1 MIYNKKLLY
10 MKKLI
15 LSCVLSA
22 VAFATSQAQ
31 QTASN
36 LPIYLDQT
44 KSEEQRIDDAIS
56 RMTLAEK
63 IRIIHAQSKFS
74 SAGVPR
80 LGFPDFWTDDGPHGV
95 RPDVLWDEWEQAGQT
110 NDSCVAFPA
119 LTCLAA
125 SWNPQMSRIYGEAL
139 GEEAL
144 YRGKDMILGPG
155 VNINRTPL
163 NGRNFEY
170 MGEDPFLAS
179 VMVVPYIQGLQS
191 KGVAACVKHY
201 CLNNDEEY
209 RHQVNV
215 IVSDRALHEIYL
227 PAFKAAVEKGK
238 TWGIMGSYNLY
249 KNEHNCHNQ
258 WTLNKILKGDWKYD
272 GVVVSDW
279 GGAHDLEQS
288 VKNGLDIEFGTW
300 TDGLTMGATNA
311 YDNYYLSLPY
321 MRAIQEGKFTQ
332 KELNDKVRRVLR
344 LFYRTTMNPNRPHG
358 FLCSESH
365 YAAARQIAEEG
376 IVLLQNKN
384 NVLPINTQKA
394 KRVLVVGENAIKM
407 MTVGGGSSSL
417 KVQREISPLEG
428 LKARL
433 AKDGIDVD
441 YARGY
446 VGDVTG
452 NYNGVT
458 TGQNL
463 NDNRSEAELIAEAIE
478 KAKTADYVIM
488 FGGLNKSD
496 FQDCEG
502 HDRQQFELPYNQDKL
517 IEALAKA
524 NKNFVYVNISGNAV
538 AMPWKEKVAGIV
550 QGWFIGSES
559 GEALASILTGDANPC
574 GKLPFTWVN
583 SLNEVGAHALNTYSG
598 TWRKEGGTNTKGNII
613 DEEYKEGIYVG
624 YRWTDK
630 ERIKPTFAF
639 GHGQSYTQF
648 AISNLRS
655 DKSDLTQDDTIAFT
669 VNVKNTGK
677 RAGSEVVQLYIHD
690 VKSSVDRPKKE
701 LKGFQKVYLQP
712 GENKDVTIT
721 INKEALSF
729 YDESSSSWKAEA
741 GKFEAL
747 VGNASDNLKLK
758 KVFELK

>member
-1 MIYNKKLLY
+1 
-10 MKKLI
+10 MKHLI
-15 LSCVLSA
+15 LSCVLSLAA
-22 VAFATSQAQ
+22 VTTTQAQ
-31 QTASN
+31 QQ
-36 LPIYLDQT
+36 LPVYLDNT
-44 KSEEQRIDDAIS
+44 KSVEQRIEDALS
-56 RMTLAEK
+56 RMTLQEK
-63 IRIIHAQSKFS
+63 VRIIHAQSKFS

-125 SWNPQMSRIYGEAL
+125 TWNPQMSHLYGVAL

-155 VNINRTPL
+155 VNIYRTPL

-170 MGEDPFLAS
+170 MGEDPYLAS
-179 VMVVPYIQGLQS
+179 IMVVPYIQGLQS
-191 KGVAACVKHY
+191 KGVSACVKHY

-227 PAFKAAVEKGK
+227 PAFKAAVEQGK
-238 TWGIMGSYNLY
+238 TWAIMGAYNLY
-249 KNEHNCHNQ
+249 KDEHNCHNQ
-258 WTLNKILKGDWKYD
+258 YTLNNILKRDWKFD

-279 GGAHDLEQS
+279 GGCHDTDQAI
-288 VKNGLDIEFGTW
+288 KNGLDMEFGSW
-300 TDGLTMGATNA
+300 TNGLTMGASNA
-311 YDNYYLSLPY
+311 YDNYYLATPY
-321 MRAIQEGKFTQ
+321 LKGIKEGKYST
-332 KELNDKVRRVLR
+332 KELDEKVRRILR
-344 LFYRTTMNPNRPHG
+344 LFYRTTMNQNRPHG

-365 YAAARQIAEEG
+365 YATAKQVAEEG

-384 NVLPINTQKA
+384 NVLPINTSKA
-394 KRVLVVGENAIKM
+394 KRVLVVGENAVKM

-417 KVQREISPLEG
+417 KVQKEISPLDG

-433 AKDGIDVD
+433 AKDGIEVD

-463 NDNRSEAELIAEAIE
+463 KDDRSEDELIAEAVE
-478 KAKTADYVIM
+478 KAKKADYVIM

-502 HDRQQFELPYNQDKL
+502 HDRKQYELPYTQNKV

-524 NKNFVYVNISGNAV
+524 NKNFTYVNISGNAV
-538 AMPWKEKVAGIV
+538 AMPWKAKVPAIV
-550 QGWFIGSES
+550 QGWFIGSEA
-559 GEALASILTGDANPC
+559 GEALASVLTGDANPS

-583 SLNEVGAHALNTYSG
+583 SLKEVGAHALDTYPG
-598 TWRKEGGTNTKGNII
+598 TWRKEGGAQTKGNII

-624 YRWTDK
+624 YRWADK
-630 ERIKPTFAF
+630 EKIRPAFAF
-639 GHGQSYTQF
+639 GHGLSYTQF
-648 AISNLRS
+648 ALSNLRADNNS
-655 DKSDLTQDDTIAFT
+655 MTREGNITFT
-669 VNVKNTGK
+669 VNVKNVGK
-677 RAGSEVVQLYIHD
+677 RAGAEIVQLYVHD
-690 VKSSVDRPKKE
+690 VKASVDRPYKE

-712 GENKDVTIT
+712 GESKDVTIT
-721 INKEALSF
+721 IDNQALSF
-729 YDESSSSWKAEA
+729 YDEATSSWKSEA
-741 GKFEAL
+741 GQFEAL

-758 KVFELK
+758 KAFELK

>member
-1 MIYNKKLLY
+1 

-15 LSCVLSA
+15 LSFVLT
-22 VAFATSQAQ
+22 VATIGATQAQ
-31 QTASN
+31 QQF
-36 LPIYLDQT
+36 LPIYLDSS
-44 KSEEQRIDDAIS
+44 KPIEQRINDAMA
-56 RMTLAEK
+56 RMTLQEK

-125 SWNPQMSRIYGEAL
+125 SWNPQMARIYGEAL

-155 VNINRTPL
+155 VNIYRTPL

-170 MGEDPFLAS
+170 MGEDPYLS
-179 VMVVPYIQGLQS
+179 SIMVVPYIQGLQS
-191 KGVAACVKHY
+191 RGVSACVKHY

-215 IVSDRALHEIYL
+215 IVGDRALHEIYL
-227 PAFKAAVEKGK
+227 PAFEAAVKKGK
-238 TWGIMGSYNLY
+238 TWAIMGAYNLY

-258 WTLNKILKGDWKYD
+258 WTLKKILKDDWNFD

-279 GGAHDLEQS
+279 GGCHDTDQAI
-288 VKNGLDIEFGTW
+288 KNGLDMEFGSW
-300 TDGLTMGATNA
+300 TNGLTMGASNA
-311 YDNYYLSLPY
+311 YDNYYLATPY
-321 MRAIQEGKFTQ
+321 MKGIQEGKYSTQ
-332 KELNDKVRRVLR
+332 ELDEKVRRVLR
-344 LFYRTTMNPNRPHG
+344 LFYRTTMSQNRPHG
-358 FLCSESH
+358 FLCSDAH
-365 YAAARQIAEEG
+365 YMTAKQVAEEG

-384 NVLPINTQKA
+384 NVLPINTTKV

-417 KVQREISPLEG
+417 KVQKEISPLDG
-428 LKARL
+428 LKTRL
-433 AKDGIDVD
+433 AKDGISVE

-452 NYNGVT
+452 DYNGVT

-463 NDNRSEAELIAEAIE
+463 EDKRSADELIAEAVK
-478 KAKTADYVIM
+478 KARNVDYVIM

-496 FQDCEG
+496 YQDCEG
-502 HDRQQFELPYNQDKL
+502 HDRKQFGLPYGQDKV
-517 IEALAKA
+517 IEALAKV

-538 AMPWKEKVAGIV
+538 AMPWKSKVPGIV
-550 QGWFIGSES
+550 QGWFIGSEA
-559 GEALASILTGDANPC
+559 GEALASILTGDTNPS

-583 SLNEVGAHALNTYSG
+583 SLQEVGAHALNTYPG
-598 TWRKEGGTNTKGNII
+598 TWRKEGGVKTQGNII

-630 ERIKPTFAF
+630 AKVHPAFAF
-639 GHGQSYTQF
+639 GHGLSYTQF
-648 AISNLRS
+648 AISSLHA
-655 DKSDLTQDDTIAFT
+655 DKTSMNPNDKMTFT
-669 VNVKNTGK
+669 VNVKNIGN
-677 RAGSEVVQLYIHD
+677 RVGAEIVQLYIHD
-690 VKSSVDRPKKE
+690 MKASVDRPYKE

-712 GENKDVTIT
+712 GESKEVSIT
-721 INKEALSF
+721 IDKTALSF
-729 YDESSSSWKAEA
+729 YDETTSSWKAEA
-741 GKFEAL
+741 GQFEAL

>member
-1 MIYNKKLLY
+1 
-10 MKKLI
+10 MKQLI
-15 LSCVLSA
+15 LSCFLTA

-31 QTASN
+31 QTTN
-36 LPIYLDQT
+36 RLPIYLDQT

-201 CLNNDEEY
+201 CLNNDEEF

-215 IVSDRALHEIYL
+215 IVSVRALHEIYL

-279 GGAHDLEQS
+279 GGAHDFEQS

-311 YDNYYLSLPY
+311 YDNYYLSFPY

-358 FLCSESH
+358 FLCSDSH

-384 NVLPINTQKA
+384 SVLPINTQKA
-394 KRVLVVGENAIKM
+394 KRVLVVGENAIKI

-478 KAKTADYVIM
+478 KAKTANYVIM

-502 HDRQQFELPYNQDKL
+502 HDRKQFELPYNQDKL

-583 SLNEVGAHALNTYSG
+583 SLNEVGAHALNTYPG

-655 DKSDLTQDDTIAFT
+655 DKSDLTQDDTNAFT

-741 GKFEAL
+741 GRFEAL

>member
-1 MIYNKKLLY
+1 
-10 MKKLI
+10 MKQLI
-15 LSCVLSA
+15 LSLALSMA
-22 VAFATSQAQ
+22 ALGTTQAQ
-31 QTASN
+31 QQ
-36 LPIYLDQT
+36 LPVYLDNT
-44 KSEEQRIDDAIS
+44 KPVEQRIDDAIA
-56 RMTLAEK
+56 RMTLQEK

-155 VNINRTPL
+155 VNIYRTPL

-170 MGEDPFLAS
+170 MGEDPYLAS
-179 VMVVPYIQGLQS
+179 IMVVPYIQGLQS
-191 KGVAACVKHY
+191 KGVSACVKHY
-201 CLNNDEEY
+201 CLNNDEEF

-238 TWGIMGSYNLY
+238 TWAIMGAYNLY
-249 KNEHNCHNQ
+249 KDQHNCHNQ
-258 WTLNKILKGDWKYD
+258 WTLNKILKGDWKFD

-279 GGAHDLEQS
+279 GGCHDTDQAI
-288 VKNGLDIEFGTW
+288 KNGLDMEFGSW
-300 TDGLTMGATNA
+300 TNGLTMGASNA
-311 YDNYYLSLPY
+311 YDNYYLATPY
-321 MRAIQEGKFTQ
+321 IKGIQEGKYTT
-332 KELNDKVRRVLR
+332 KELDEKVRRVLR
-344 LFYRTTMNPNRPHG
+344 LFYRTTMNSNRPHG
-358 FLCSESH
+358 FLCSDSH
-365 YAAARQIAEEG
+365 YITAKQIAEEG

-384 NVLPINTQKA
+384 NVLPINTAKA
-394 KRVLVVGENAIKM
+394 KKVLVVGENAIKM

-417 KVQREISPLEG
+417 KVQKEISPLDG

-433 AKDGIDVD
+433 AKDGIEVE

-463 NDNRSEAELIAEAIE
+463 EDKRSAAELIAEAVE
-478 KAKTADYVIM
+478 KAKGADYVIM

-502 HDRQQFELPYNQDKL
+502 HDRKQLELPYGQDKV

-538 AMPWKEKVAGIV
+538 AMPWKAKVPGIV
-550 QGWFIGSES
+550 QGWFIGSEA
-559 GEALASILTGDANPC
+559 GEALASILTGDANPS

-583 SLNEVGAHALNTYSG
+583 SLSEVGAHALNTYPG
-598 TWRKEGGTNTKGNII
+598 TWRKEGGSQTSGNII

-624 YRWTDK
+624 YRWADK
-630 ERIKPTFAF
+630 EKTHPTFAF
-639 GHGQSYTQF
+639 GHGLSYTTF
-648 AISNLRS
+648 AISNLRA
-655 DKSDLTQDDTIAFT
+655 DKTAITQDGQLTFT

-677 RAGSEVVQLYIHD
+677 KAGAEIVQLYIHD
-690 VKSSVDRPKKE
+690 VKSSVDRPYKE
-701 LKGFQKVYLQP
+701 LKGFQKVFLQP

-721 INKEALSF
+721 IDKDALSF
-729 YDESSSSWKAEA
+729 YDESTSSWKAEA
-741 GKFEAL
+741 GQFEAL
-747 VGNASDNLKLK
+747 VGNAADNLKLK
-758 KVFELK
+758 KAFELK

>member
-1 MIYNKKLLY
+1 
-10 MKKLI
+10 MKQLI
-15 LSCVLSA
+15 LSCILSA

-31 QTASN
+31 QTASR

-95 RPDVLWDEWEQAGQT
+95 RPDVLWDEWDQAGQT

-170 MGEDPFLAS
+170 MGEDPFLTS

-238 TWGIMGSYNLY
+238 TWGIMGAYNLY

-279 GGAHDLEQS
+279 GGAHDMEQS
-288 VKNGLDIEFGTW
+288 VRNGLDMEFGTW

-321 MRAIQEGKFTQ
+321 LKAIQEGKFTQ
-332 KELNDKVRRVLR
+332 EELNDKVRRVLR

-365 YAAARQIAEEG
+365 YAAAKQIAEEG

-384 NVLPINTQKA
+384 NILPINIQST

-433 AKDGIDVD
+433 AKEGIDVD

-463 NDNRSEAELIAEAIE
+463 VDKRSEAELIAEAVE

-502 HDRQQFELPYNQDKL
+502 HDRKQFELPYNQNKL

-583 SLNEVGAHALNTYSG
+583 SLNEVGAHALNTYPG
-598 TWRKEGGTNTKGNII
+598 TWRKEGATKTNGNII

-639 GHGQSYTQF
+639 GHGLSYTQF

-655 DKSDLTQDDTIAFT
+655 DKSELTPDETIAFT

-741 GKFEAL
+741 GMFEAL
-747 VGNASDNLKLK
+747 VGNTSDNLKLK

>member
-1 MIYNKKLLY
+1 
-10 MKKLI
+10 MKHFI
-15 LSCVLSA
+15 LSCALSMA
-22 VAFATSQAQ
+22 AIATSSAQ
-31 QTASN
+31 QTGQ
-36 LPIYLDQT
+36 LPIYLDNT
-44 KSEEQRIDDAIS
+44 KPVEQRIDDAIA
-56 RMTLAEK
+56 RMTLQEK

-155 VNINRTPL
+155 VNIYRTPL

-170 MGEDPFLAS
+170 MGEDPYLAS
-179 VMVVPYIQGLQS
+179 IMVVPYIQGLQS
-191 KGVAACVKHY
+191 KGVSACVKHY
-201 CLNNDEEY
+201 CLNNEEEY

-238 TWGIMGSYNLY
+238 TWGIMGAYNLY

-258 WTLNKILKGDWKYD
+258 CTLNKILKGDWKYD

-279 GGAHDLEQS
+279 GGAHDTDQA

-300 TDGLTMGATNA
+300 TNGLTMGASNA
-311 YDNYYLSLPY
+311 YDNYYLAVPY
-321 MRAIQEGKFTQ
+321 IKGIQEGKYTT
-332 KELNDKVRRVLR
+332 KKLDEKVRRVLR

-358 FLCSESH
+358 FLCSDSH

-384 NVLPINTQKA
+384 HVLPINTQKA
-394 KRVLVVGENAIKM
+394 QRVLVVGENAVKM

-417 KVQREISPLEG
+417 KVQREISPLDG
-428 LKARL
+428 LKSRL
-433 AKDGIDVD
+433 EKDNVEVEF
-441 YARGY
+441 ARGY
-446 VGDVTG
+446 VGDVSG

-463 NDNRSEAELIAEAIE
+463 DDKRSEAELIAEAVE
-478 KAKTADYVIM
+478 KAKHADYVVM

-496 FQDCEG
+496 YQDCEG
-502 HDRQQFELPYNQDKL
+502 HDRKQLELPYAQDKL
-517 IEALAKA
+517 IEALTKA
-524 NKNFVYVNISGNAV
+524 NKNFIYVNISGNVV
-538 AMPWKEKVAGIV
+538 AMPWKEKVAGII
-550 QGWFIGSES
+550 QGWYIGSES
-559 GEALASILTGDANPC
+559 GEALASILTGDKNPS

-583 SLNEVGAHALNTYSG
+583 SLQEVGAHALNTYPG
-598 TWRKEGGTNTKGNII
+598 TWRKEGGAKTEGNII

-624 YRWTDK
+624 YRWNDK
-630 ERIKPTFAF
+630 KNIKPAFAF
-639 GHGQSYTQF
+639 GHGLSYTQF

-655 DKSDLTQDDTIAFT
+655 DKNLMNQNDSITFT

-677 RAGSEVVQLYIHD
+677 RAGAETIQLYIHD
-690 VKSSVDRPKKE
+690 VKASVDRPYKE

-712 GENKDVTIT
+712 GESKEVNIT
-721 INKEALSF
+721 INKQALSF
-729 YDESSSSWKAEA
+729 YDETAASWKAEA

-747 VGNASDNLKLK
+747 VGNASDQLKLK
-758 KVFELK
+758 KAFELK